1 MNKKICV
8 ALASTML
15 VAGAGNLASAETT
28 VTKSG
33 VELMR
38 RYSGADRFQ
47 TAVDVSKGN
56 YPNGSSN
63 VILVNGSNPA
73 DALSGGPLAYS
84 IDSPILLV
92 NAQSISTVTLNELV
106 RLNPTNVYILGGEK
120 SVSSNLEKVI
130 KSKLKSTTKFT
141 RISGSDR
148 YETSVRVAEV
158 MLGNKSFSGAGFVNG
173 DTNKFPDALSAAA
186 LLGKKGMP
194 LILTNGKS
202 LSSSM
207 TKYKSNSNNYIIG
220 GAATINIPGL
230 SGKRI
235 AGNDRYDT
243 SAKVATEGFTY
254 GSYNSNSDSACVVV
268 DGRNYPDALTAIS
281 VAKKQ
286 NGPILLV
293 DKQVPTPIANYINAQ
308 KRDKAYMVGGVNSVS
323 LTVQNDLLNRL
334 ENNYKN
340 YRSSEVEKRRLALS
354 DLEKTMSKYD
364 EMVGWLSRN
373 SNNLTAINEY
383 KTLRDQLYRD
393 YTSKSASSLVGVT
406 VETIISKKSDL
417 TKKFEDIAK
426 INDDQYNTILRAEV
440 DKAYDKISERGI
452 LLPESQMT
460 SSQKELYS
468 KLKEATRLMTDVSN
482 GKRKLEL
489 TYEIKH
495 SSVSSSSSSSD
506 SNSQIREAN
515 ELLNKAKDIRTQSP
529 EFLSKKANL
538 DYAIADVRKSA
549 SSTNLQNLKDAT
561 EDFKYVLNAYLALD
575 DKIKTAEKLIK
586 DNKSTIE
593 YSFRSKA
600 YKEADVPKE
609 SSGVKLSDYIKKKR
623 SNIEDKIVD
632 YKKTMDSFNTR
643 TQLNYPENELDGLI
657 DEFRNVIRNFDELKI
672 LDGTIKTCEDS
683 EPNGKVFKEDKDK
696 MDKLLKAYKDLF
708 DNAKKLKDKAGSE
721 ITLSESSY
729 DKIRSLNKAL
739 NDAFNEYKTEYN
751 RSR

>member
-33 VELMR
+33 VELMK

-92 NAQSISTVTLNELV
+92 NAQSISTATLNELV

-120 SVSSNLEKVI
+120 SVSSNLEKLI
-130 KSKLKSTTKFT
+130 KGKLKSTTKFT

-202 LSSSM
+202 LSGSM
-207 TKYKSNSNNYIIG
+207 TKYKSNSSNYIIG

-243 SAKVATEGFTY
+243 SARVATEGFTY
-254 GSYNSNSDSACVVV
+254 GSYNSSSDSACVIV

-293 DKQVPTPIANYINAQ
+293 DKQVPTPIVSYINAQ
-308 KRDKAYMVGGVNSVS
+308 KRDKAYMVGGMSSVS

-354 DLEKTMSKYD
+354 DLEKAMSKYD
-364 EMVGWLSRN
+364 EMVGWLSK
-373 SNNLTAINEY
+373 SSSNLTAINEY
-383 KTLRDQLYRD
+383 KTLRDQLYKD
-393 YTSKSASSLVGVT
+393 YTSKSAAALVGVT
-406 VETIISKKSDL
+406 VETIASKKSDL
-417 TKKFEDIAK
+417 AKRFEDIAK

-468 KLKEATRLMTDVSN
+468 KLKEATRLMTDASN

-529 EFLSKKANL
+529 EFLSKKASL
-538 DYAIADVRKSA
+538 DYAIADARKSA
-549 SSTNLQNLKDAT
+549 TSTNLQNLKDAA
-561 EDFKYVLNAYLALD
+561 EDFRYVLNAYLALD
-575 DKIKTAEKLIK
+575 DKIKAAEKLIK

-593 YSFRSKA
+593 YAFRSKA
-600 YKEADVPKE
+600 YKEVDVPRE

-623 SNIEDKIVD
+623 SNIEDKIAD
-632 YKKTMDSFNTR
+632 YKRTMDSFNTR
-643 TQLNYPENELDGLI
+643 TQLNYPENELNGLI
-657 DEFRNVIRNFDELKI
+657 DELRNVIRSFDELKI
-672 LDGTIKTCEDS
+672 LDSTIKTCEDS
-683 EPNGKVFKEDKDK
+683 EPKGKTFNEDKAK
-696 MDKLLKAYKDLF
+696 MEKLLKVYKDLF
-708 DNAKKLKDKAGSE
+708 DNAKQLKDKAGSE
-721 ITLSESSY
+721 INLSESSY

-739 NDAFNEYKTEYN
+739 NDAFNEYRTEYS

>member
-1 MNKKICV
+1 M
-8 ALASTML
+8 
-15 VAGAGNLASAETT
+15 
-28 VTKSG
+28 
-33 VELMR
+33 
-38 RYSGADRFQ
+38 
-47 TAVDVSKGN
+47 
-56 YPNGSSN
+56 
-63 VILVNGSNPA
+63 
-73 DALSGGPLAYS
+73 
-84 IDSPILLV
+84 
-92 NAQSISTVTLNELV
+92 
-106 RLNPTNVYILGGEK
+106 
-120 SVSSNLEKVI
+120 
-130 KSKLKSTTKFT
+130 
-141 RISGSDR
+141 
-148 YETSVRVAEV
+148 
-158 MLGNKSFSGAGFVNG
+158 
-173 DTNKFPDALSAAA
+173 
-186 LLGKKGMP
+186 
-194 LILTNGKS
+194 
-202 LSSSM
+202 
-207 TKYKSNSNNYIIG
+207 
-220 GAATINIPGL
+220 
-230 SGKRI
+230 
-235 AGNDRYDT
+235 
-243 SAKVATEGFTY
+243 
-254 GSYNSNSDSACVVV
+254 
-268 DGRNYPDALTAIS
+268 
-281 VAKKQ
+281 
-286 NGPILLV
+286 
-293 DKQVPTPIANYINAQ
+293 
-308 KRDKAYMVGGVNSVS
+308 
-323 LTVQNDLLNRL
+323 
-334 ENNYKN
+334 
-340 YRSSEVEKRRLALS
+340 
-354 DLEKTMSKYD
+354 
-364 EMVGWLSRN
+364 
-373 SNNLTAINEY
+373 
-383 KTLRDQLYRD
+383 
-393 YTSKSASSLVGVT
+393 
-406 VETIISKKSDL
+406 
-417 TKKFEDIAK
+417 
-426 INDDQYNTILRAEV
+426 RAEV

-683 EPNGKVFKEDKDK
+683 EPNGKVFK
-696 MDKLLKAYKDLF
+696 
-708 DNAKKLKDKAGSE
+708 
-721 ITLSESSY
+721 
-729 DKIRSLNKAL
+729 
-739 NDAFNEYKTEYN
+739 
-751 RSR
+751 